1 MLVYIQQYL
10 NLICSSAQC
19 KKKKKKKWIPELCGK
34 WKHLYYKLFRYQM
47 RKKANKSCHL
57 PLITARCRWHT
68 CAAPSGS
75 SAAPRCVWLGASCLW
90 TARSDP
96 GSETT
101 TYGQIRRE
109 PHLSFNKLPVWDDL
123 WDVRA
128 SSKKKRNWLRWG
140 VKLSSACLWCFQFWL

>member
-1 MLVYIQQYL
+1 MWTPHETL
-10 NLICSSAQC
+10 NLRQNFSVMINCDVSVHTTVSKFYMQLSIV
-19 KKKKKKKWIPELCGK
+19 KKKKKWIPELYGK
-34 WKHLYYKLFRYQM
+34 WKHLYYKLFRYQIG
-47 RKKANKSCHL
+47 KNSKQKSCHL

-123 WDVRA
+123 WDLRA
-128 SSKKKRNWLRWG
+128 S
-140 VKLSSACLWCFQFWL
+140 